1 MLIRGG
7 RVTLGL
13 LLGLLVAGCGGG
25 GETKS
30 AGEVTS
36 PVSGEARDVAR
47 NEGLSALIVSP
58 VEPAIPFRGSGGTYL
73 VSYELRVFNPT
84 PLTLAPARV
93 SVSTPS
99 GAVIEK
105 LDRRQVTAALA
116 LPGARS
122 GVRELH
128 EGQLATL
135 YLTLHFSDRSKIPD
149 RLVHRITVRAARLPG
164 GRAVSAPAAVKVLHT
179 FDVPVI
185 GPPLAAGRRYV
196 AADSC
201 CSSVRHRRALL
212 PIGNRLWLAQRFA
225 VDWEQIDATGRFVKR
240 GGNPADSADYTIY
253 GAPVIAAADA
263 RIVHVVDGL
272 PAQRPGTLP
281 EGLLAGETDGNSI
294 VAKLDDGLYM
304 LYGHLQAG
312 SIKVRDGDEVKR
324 GDPLGLVGNS
334 GNSSAPHLHF
344 HVMDGPSPLTSEG
357 VPYVIDTFA
366 TEGRLRST
374 AVFDK
379 YENTTTPFEIVP
391 FPGSGPNR
399 AELPLDLTVVDFA

>member
-13 LLGLLVAGCGGG
+13 LLGSLLAGCGGGG

-36 PVSGEARDVAR
+36 PVSGEARDVAT

-73 VSYELRVFNPT
+73 VSYELRVFNTT

-149 RLVHRITVRAARLPG
+149 RLVHRITG
-164 GRAVSAPAAVKVLHT
+164 
-179 FDVPVI
+179 
-185 GPPLAAGRRYV
+185 
-196 AADSC
+196 
-201 CSSVRHRRALL
+201 
-212 PIGNRLWLAQRFA
+212 

>member
-13 LLGLLVAGCGGG
+13 LLGSLLAGCGGGG

-73 VSYELRVFNPT
+73 VSYELRVFNTT

-128 EGQLATL
+128 EG
-135 YLTLHFSDRSKIPD
+135 
-149 RLVHRITVRAARLPG
+149 
-164 GRAVSAPAAVKVLHT
+164 
-179 FDVPVI
+179 
-185 GPPLAAGRRYV
+185 
-196 AADSC
+196 
-201 CSSVRHRRALL
+201 
-212 PIGNRLWLAQRFA
+212 
-225 VDWEQIDATGRFVKR
+225 
-240 GGNPADSADYTIY
+240 
-253 GAPVIAAADA
+253 
-263 RIVHVVDGL
+263 
-272 PAQRPGTLP
+272 
-281 EGLLAGETDGNSI
+281 
-294 VAKLDDGLYM
+294 
-304 LYGHLQAG
+304 
-312 SIKVRDGDEVKR
+312 
-324 GDPLGLVGNS
+324 
-334 GNSSAPHLHF
+334 
-344 HVMDGPSPLTSEG
+344 
-357 VPYVIDTFA
+357 
-366 TEGRLRST
+366 
-374 AVFDK
+374 
-379 YENTTTPFEIVP
+379 
-391 FPGSGPNR
+391 
-399 AELPLDLTVVDFA
+399 